1 VIEVELGAGGPYFD
15 ELEVGQVFDAA
26 PSITFTE
33 GRAAAHQAIVGDRLR
48 LALDTTL
55 SERVLRGGAL
65 AHPALVWN
73 TAIGQ
78 STLATRNVKANL
90 FYRGLAF
97 HRAPVI
103 GDTLHTTTTV
113 VALRQ
118 NAAKP
123 GRAATGMAGLRIV
136 SVDQHDRLVLDFHR
150 CAMIPLAHQS
160 AQTGHNDDLA
170 MIGEQIDASSAGGFA
185 CGWDLAEFG
194 APAAAPRFDQL
205 AVGDCWTIAGGDVVS
220 SAPELARLTLNIA
233 AVHHD
238 SKAAGGRRLVYGGH
252 TIAVALSQ
260 VTRDL
265 PSMVTVVAWHGCDH
279 TGPVYEGD
287 TLRSTVT
294 IEGLQPRR
302 DGGGLAHLR
311 CRVSAGESDAQRAVL
326 DWRFV
331 ALVA

>member
-1 VIEVELGAGGPYFD
+1 
-15 ELEVGQVFDAA
+15 
-26 PSITFTE
+26 
-33 GRAAAHQAIVGDRLR
+33 
-48 LALDTTL
+48 
-55 SERVLRGGAL
+55 
-65 AHPALVWN
+65 
-73 TAIGQ
+73 
-78 STLATRNVKANL
+78 
-90 FYRGLAF
+90 
-97 HRAPVI
+97 
-103 GDTLHTTTTV
+103 
-113 VALRQ
+113 
-118 NAAKP
+118 
-123 GRAATGMAGLRIV
+123 
-136 SVDQHDRLVLDFHR
+136 
-150 CAMIPLAHQS
+150 MIPLAHQS

-170 MIGEQIDASSAGGFA
+170 MIGQQIDASSAGGFA

-194 APAAAPRFDQL
+194 APAAAPRFDRL
-205 AVGDCWTIAGGDVVS
+205 AVGDSWTVAGGDVVS

-294 IEGLQPRR
+294 IEGLQPRC

-311 CRVSAGESDAQRAVL
+311 CLVSAGESDAQRAVL
-326 DWRFV
+326 DWGFV